1 MNKNSFDIG
10 GVCFDIYS
18 DASVF
23 GDGTHETTQNL
34 LKYLQQQELEGR
46 EVIDLGTGT
55 GILSVYAAK
64 RGANVLALD
73 ISGATL
79 EWARKNFKRNDVQVE
94 IEINDVLQYIDRKA
108 DVIVSNLPPAEQ
120 SQALYTA
127 KNNLTEDG
135 VFIISWLKQLELE
148 RFTRDFDVADHVEG
162 EVYDAYVL
170 KRKKEAKKV
179 Q

>member
-23 GDGTHETTQNL
+23 GDGTHETTRNL

-64 RGANVLALD
+64 RGANVLAVD
-73 ISGATL
+73 INGTAL

-94 IEINDVLQYIDRKA
+94 VEINDVLQYIDRKA

-135 VFIISWLKQLELE
+135 VFIISWLKHLDLE
-148 RFTRDFDVADHVEG
+148 RFAMDFEVADHVEG

-170 KRKKEAKKV
+170 KQKEV
-179 Q
+179 

>member
-1 MNKNSFDIG
+1 MNKNTFDIG

-18 DASVF
+18 DDSVF
-23 GDGTHETTQNL
+23 GDGTHETTKCL
-34 LKYLQQQELEGR
+34 LEYLRQRELNGKT
-46 EVIDLGTGT
+46 VIDLGTGT

-64 RGANVLALD
+64 RGASVLAVD
-73 ISGATL
+73 INGTAL

-94 IEINDVLQYIDRKA
+94 VEINDKLQYIDRKA

-120 SQALYTA
+120 VEAMYTA

-135 VFIISWLKQLELE
+135 VLIVSWLKQLDLE
-148 RFTRDFDVADHVEG
+148 RFTRDFEVEDHVEG

-170 KRKKEAKKV
+170 KRKKEAKKAR
-179 Q
+179 